1 MITKDSI
8 ESAYCF
14 IHQKWRVY
22 KFSTMEWQ
30 KDDIEYAIAQ
40 YVEGMDR
47 KLYAAI
53 AHGKQDFLTD
63 HRSFADDMQK
73 AEERLEEFIL
83 TKQSNL

>member
-1 MITKDSI
+1 MISKDSI

-22 KFSTMEWQ
+22 KFSTIDWQ

-40 YVEGMDR
+40 YVEGMNR
-47 KLYAAI
+47 ELYAII

-63 HRSFADDMQK
+63 HRTFAEDMQT
-73 AEERLEEFIL
+73 AEAKLEEMI
-83 TKQSNL
+83 

>member
-1 MITKDSI
+1 MISKDSI

-22 KFSTMEWQ
+22 KFSTIDRQ

-40 YVEGMDR
+40 YVEGMNR
-47 KLYAAI
+47 ELYAII

-63 HRSFADDMQK
+63 HRTFAEDMQT
-73 AEERLEEFIL
+73 AEAKLEEMI
-83 TKQSNL
+83 

>member
-1 MITKDSI
+1 MISKDSI

-22 KFSTMEWQ
+22 KFSTMDWQ

-47 KLYAAI
+47 ELYTAI
-53 AHGKQDFLTD
+53 ANGKQYFLTD
-63 HRSFADDMQK
+63 HRTFAEDMQM
-73 AEERLEEFIL
+73 AEERLEERL
-83 TKQSNL
+83 

>member
-1 MITKDSI
+1 MISKDSI

-22 KFSTMEWQ
+22 KFSTMDWQ

-47 KLYAAI
+47 ELYAAI
-53 AHGKQDFLTD
+53 ANGKHDFLTD
-63 HRSFADDMQK
+63 HRTFAEDMQT
-73 AEERLEEFIL
+73 AEERLEERL
-83 TKQSNL
+83 